1 MEDQIVAKATDMFIN
16 FGFKNVTMDEIAKEM
31 GISKKTIYKFYEN
44 KEILV
49 NESILTIQKKWYE
62 IFDQVLN
69 QGLNAIQENLEI
81 HNRFTSFFKNS
92 DTPLIYQ
99 LKKYYPQVYENLN
112 ILESEE
118 LSRFLSLNI
127 EKGIS
132 EGYYREDVNIK
143 MYNLLFNI
151 VTKAITEN
159 CKTEKEINK
168 LHLWA
173 LEHHMRAMSSELGKI
188 EIVNQLKIYNLE
200 LEPIEETADF
210 IV

>member
-1 MEDQIVAKATDMFIN
+1 MEDQIVAKATEMFIS
-16 FGFKNVTMDEIAKEM
+16 FGFKNITMDEIAKEM
-31 GISKKTIYKFYEN
+31 GISKKTLYKFFEN

-49 NESILTIQKKWYE
+49 NESILKIQRNWYE

-92 DTPLIYQ
+92 DTSLIYQ

-132 EGYYREDVNIK
+132 QGYYRKDVNIK
-143 MYNLLFNI
+143 MYNMLFNI
-151 VTKAITEN
+151 VTTAITEN
-159 CKTEKEINK
+159 YRSEKDVQN
-168 LHLWA
+168 LNLWA
-173 LEHHMRAMSSELGKI
+173 LEHHMRAMSTELGKTELEEQI
-188 EIVNQLKIYNLE
+188 KAYNLE
-200 LEPIEETADF
+200 LVTL
-210 IV
+210 

>member
-1 MEDQIVAKATDMFIN
+1 MEDQIVAKAIDMFIN

-49 NESILTIQKKWYE
+49 NESILKIQNNWYE

-81 HNRFTSFFKNS
+81 HNRFKSFFKNS
-92 DTPLIYQ
+92 DTSLIYQ
-99 LKKYYPQVYENLN
+99 LKKYYPQVYKNLN

-118 LSRFLSLNI
+118 LSRFLTLNI
-127 EKGIS
+127 TKGIA

-143 MYNLLFNI
+143 MYNMLFNI
-151 VTKAITEN
+151 VTTAITEN
-159 CKTEKEINK
+159 YMSEYDVQN
-168 LHLWA
+168 LNLWA
-173 LEHHMRAMSSELGKI
+173 LEHHMRAMSTELGQTELVK
-188 EIVNQLKIYNLE
+188 QLKIYNLE
-200 LEPIEETADF
+200 LETL
-210 IV
+210 